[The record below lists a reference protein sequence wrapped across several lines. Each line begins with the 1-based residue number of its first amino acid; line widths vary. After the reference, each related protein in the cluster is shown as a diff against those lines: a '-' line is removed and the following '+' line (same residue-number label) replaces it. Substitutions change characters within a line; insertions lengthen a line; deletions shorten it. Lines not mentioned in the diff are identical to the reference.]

1 MNFPGLH
8 FNTIIKAYLTIVN
21 VLFTSEVGN
30 RDKLTTMSIHSSQ
43 TNSLWIGRDGYFSSF

>member
-1 MNFPGLH
+1 MNFPGLY

-30 RDKLTTMSIHSSQ
+30 RDKLTTMGIHNSQ